1 MRIAYFSPLPPEPSG
16 VADYSALLLPALER
30 LVAVHVARRGAG
42 GPPRGTDVALYH
54 VGNNSEAHGWIVEA
68 LRRHRGVVMLHD
80 FVVHH
85 LVAGMTLGRGDRAA
99 YLDAMER
106 EAGAVGRMLAHGVV
120 DGLLPPLWEVRPHDF
135 PLAGTILIHADGLLV
150 HSRYVAS
157 RARAA
162 GYFGPIWHVPHPA
175 WDPPSVTPDA
185 SLARRGFV
193 VGCVGNLNPS
203 KRIPQLVGA
212 FAALR
217 RERPDAV
224 LVLAGSVSRGLD
236 LRGELA
242 RHELGEAVVVLPAL
256 SEERLWSV
264 LAACD
269 VCVNLRWPTMG
280 ETSGIVIRALG
291 LGVPTVVSDVGWF
304 SELPDDV
311 AVKVP
316 VDEREQQLL
325 ALVLLKLAEDG
336 NLRGGLGARARAY
349 IEREHRLGLAAE
361 RYVAALEEAAGGEAV
376 LDAVLGEVAAAA
388 GEVGIGPNDPE
399 LRELARRA
407 REVGVGL

>member
-1 MRIAYFSPLPPEPSG
+1 VKVAYFSPLPPEESG
-16 VADYSALLLPALER
+16 IADYSALLLPALER
-30 LVAVHVARRGAG
+30 LVEVEVVRRGATR
-42 GPPRGTDVALYH
+42 PPRGTDVALYH
-54 VGNNSEAHGWIVEA
+54 VGNNPEAHGWIVDV

-85 LVAGMTLGRGDRAA
+85 LVAGMTVGRGDPAG
-99 YLDAMER
+99 YLDAMQR

-135 PLAGTILIHADGLLV
+135 PLAGTVLVHADGLLV
-150 HSRYVAS
+150 HSQYVER

-162 GYFGPIWHVPHPA
+162 GYAGRVWHVPHPA
-175 WDPPSVTPDA
+175 WEPSSVAPA
-185 SLARRGFV
+185 ESLALRGFV

-203 KRIPQLVGA
+203 KRIRQLLGA

-217 RERPDAV
+217 RQRPDAT
-224 LVLAGSVSRGLD
+224 LVLAGAVSRGVD
-236 LRGELA
+236 LRGELE
-242 RHELGEAVVVLPAL
+242 RYDLEEGVVVLPAL

-291 LGVPTVVSDVGWF
+291 LGIPTAVSDVGWF

-316 VDEREQQLL
+316 VDEREERLL
-325 ALVLLKLAEDG
+325 ASVLVRLAEDEE
-336 NLRGGLGARARAY
+336 LRRGLGQRARAY
-349 IEREHRLGLAAE
+349 TQREHDVGLAAE
-361 RYVAALEEAAGGEAV
+361 RYLAALEETAGGEAV
-376 LDAVLGEVAAAA
+376 VEAVLGDVARAA
-388 GEVGIGPNDPE
+388 GEVGIGPSDPE

-407 REVGVGL
+407 REVGLGR